1 MKIKV
6 LLVVLCTVLLAWLLP
21 TFYGL
26 FSEVHSGRYF
36 VYYSSIT
43 NHFCSVEREADSK
56 KMIRKDVTTNEE
68 YNLNQ
73 FDSILPLMYYRQL
86 LADGKMPD
94 SIQGKKITV
103 KDANTKSF
111 FFRYKPTGK
120 NSPAIGLY
128 PLFEASSGRV
138 DLKMPD
144 DVFRLSSEIAF
155 IKPETN
161 TIDEEKTARFQ
172 KLFTEVGFSFPAK
185 LVAGNPSPR
194 KPYDEGYFVI
204 DNNDRLYH
212 LKLEK
217 NKPYLHKI
225 ALPKECKASYFTPFE
240 PDDRSFYG
248 FLFDEKGHA
257 YVLNTV
263 NYELQ
268 ELAIGRIDLDKQ
280 LLVIMGNP
288 LYWTVRV
295 IARDS
300 EAVFAFDAVTKNKVA
315 EHHFVEKKPTK
326 EYDAYIFPFEIRM
339 KKSLSK
345 FIVPSV
351 KFGKLLVL
359 GTNLLFA
366 LIFFFGMARRKMVTR
381 NILAAAWI
389 FCTGIFG
396 FLAVLLVRSK

>member
-225 ALPKECKASYFTPFE
+225 ALPKE
-240 PDDRSFYG
+240 
-248 FLFDEKGHA
+248 
-257 YVLNTV
+257 
-263 NYELQ
+263 
-268 ELAIGRIDLDKQ
+268 
-280 LLVIMGNP
+280 
-288 LYWTVRV
+288 
-295 IARDS
+295 
-300 EAVFAFDAVTKNKVA
+300 
-315 EHHFVEKKPTK
+315 
-326 EYDAYIFPFEIRM
+326 
-339 KKSLSK
+339 
-345 FIVPSV
+345 
-351 KFGKLLVL
+351 
-359 GTNLLFA
+359 
-366 LIFFFGMARRKMVTR
+366 
-381 NILAAAWI
+381 
-389 FCTGIFG
+389 
-396 FLAVLLVRSK
+396 